1 MVGRAIHKGL
11 EVFLPREAAMKRVSW
26 ADLLDE
32 EDEVPPPRLRATQD
46 PAMPFLAARTLYND
60 VCAGRISRDLARRR
74 AQHLERVSP
83 AAADLLVTWLRSH
96 APNANRWHLKT

>member
-1 MVGRAIHKGL
+1 MAIHKAP
-11 EVFLPREAAMKRVSW
+11 FSPREAAMKRVSW

-32 EDEVPPPRLRATQD
+32 EAEVPPPRLRATQD

-60 VCAGRISRDLARRR
+60 VISGRITRDLFIRR

-83 AAADLLVTWLRSH
+83 AAADLLATWLRSRD
-96 APNANRWHLKT
+96 PNANPWHLKT